1 MSTIDTSSP
10 ECALSVCVLA
20 SGSKGNA
27 IYVSDGRTAILV
39 DAGLSGIEIA
49 RRMQTAGLEMA
60 SLKAIV
66 VSHEHSDHIR
76 GVGVLARRHDLPVY
90 ITPATAT
97 VAANQLG
104 RIDNLQHFEIGRTF
118 RIDGLAVH
126 PFATS
131 HDAND
136 SSGFTIARNGHKIGI
151 ATDLGIATGMV
162 KEHLKT
168 CSLLVLEANHDPAM
182 LIQGPYPWP
191 LKQRIKSRNG
201 HLSNQESRDLLA
213 EIKHDGLCHVILAHL
228 SETNNT
234 PEKALQAIQQALNG
248 QDRFQLHVACQAHCS
263 DLLILH

>member
-1 MSTIDTSSP
+1 MTADPPTS

-27 IYVSDGRTAILV
+27 IYVSDGATAILV

-49 RRMQTAGLEMA
+49 KRMRSAGLDME

-66 VSHEHSDHIR
+66 VSHEHSDHVR
-76 GVGVLARRHDLPVY
+76 GVGVLARRHHLPVF
-90 ITPATAT
+90 ISPATA
-97 VAANQLG
+97 AAAAAQLG

-118 RIDGLAVH
+118 YVGALAIH
-126 PFATS
+126 PFATA
-131 HDAND
+131 HDADD
-136 SSGFTIARNGHKIGI
+136 SSGFTIAQNGHKIGI

-168 CSLLVLEANHDPAM
+168 CSLLVLEANHDPTM
-182 LIQGPYPWP
+182 LIEGPYPWP

-201 HLSNQESRDLLA
+201 HLSNQDSRDLLT

-234 PEKALQAIQQALNG
+234 PEKAMDAVQQALND
-248 QDRFQLHVACQAHCS
+248 QDRFQLHVARQERCT
-263 DLLILH
+263 DLLILR